1 VFSCFTAE
9 GLVRGV
15 EAGKL
20 DGLACDGLMDGLVS
34 DGDGLMDRF
43 GCDGLMDEFG
53 CDGLMDGFDCDD
65 GSDSNAFM
73 HSSSKSEAR
82 SSAFLLAHC

>member
-20 DGLACDGLMDGLVS
+20 DGLACDGLMDGLV
-34 DGDGLMDRF
+34 
-43 GCDGLMDEFG
+43 CDGLMDGFG
-53 CDGLMDGFDCDD
+53 CDGLMDGFGCDD